1 MRTVPSNEKQSI
13 MQESIVAD
21 ELRLTRREDDK
32 WNLDMEDTWN
42 QAEKRKLKIE
52 LANLNNNAILL

>member
-13 MQESIVAD
+13 MQESIVVD

-32 WNLDMEDTWN
+32 WNLDMEDT
-42 QAEKRKLKIE
+42 
-52 LANLNNNAILL
+52 

>member
-32 WNLDMEDTWN
+32 WNLDMEDT
-42 QAEKRKLKIE
+42 
-52 LANLNNNAILL
+52 